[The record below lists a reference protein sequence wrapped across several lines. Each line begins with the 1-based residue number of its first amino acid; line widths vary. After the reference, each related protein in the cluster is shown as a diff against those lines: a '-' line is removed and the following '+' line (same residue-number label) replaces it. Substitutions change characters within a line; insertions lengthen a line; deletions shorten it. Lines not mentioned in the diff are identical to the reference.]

1 MRGDPRAIEELGNC
15 DSEDDDDDNWMPAPS
30 DADPGTI
37 KPNFLAFNSTI
48 TVCLRCLIMDMFI
61 TIYSTTLSGKSYS
74 ILLV

>member
-37 KPNFLAFNSTI
+37 KPNFPAFNSTFRY
-48 TVCLRCLIMDMFI
+48 CLL
-61 TIYSTTLSGKSYS
+61 TLSNNGHVYNNSTTFSGKSYS